1 MSDVTAGTVTT
12 NPSTAA
18 GKVLLNTLTKDYVLE
33 LDQVHGD
40 DEATFVIKTK
50 STSDPDE

>member
-18 GKVLLNTLTKDYVLE
+18 GKVLLNTLTEDYVLE
-33 LDQVHGD
+33 LDQVHED
-40 DEATFVIKTK
+40 DEVTFVIKTK
-50 STSDPDE
+50 STGGCDE